1 VAVVVAAEKAL
12 VVVSLVCT
20 VLLVTVSVNM
30 AHMAVLILLGIRVVI
45 LTYSA
50 LTHIVSLQLVVLV
63 AV

>member
-20 VLLVTVSVNM
+20 VLVVTVSVNM